1 MEKETPQQNQANP
14 PEKNPANPTPQN
26 PTNPPEEKQEDKP
39 AVTIEDCLKKIEE
52 LEKGRREDAE
62 KISKL
67 MQSNNEL
74 ASKII
79 GANPP
84 TNKTLSQQ
92 IISEIEWR

>member
-1 MEKETPQQNQANP
+1 MEKENPQNPTNPTPQNP
-14 PEKNPANPTPQN
+14 ENPTPQN
-26 PTNPPEEKQEDKP
+26 PTNPIEDKQEDKP

-52 LEKGRREDAE
+52 LEKGRKEDAE

-74 ASKII
+74 ASKVI
-79 GANPP
+79 GGEPP
-84 TNKTLSQQ
+84 KNKTLSQE